1 MADARVGQQGTLTRV
16 WARRGTRPR
25 APRDTRTQ
33 WAYIFGAVCPA
44 RGAAAGLVLPTVNTQ
59 AMNAH
64 LAEIS
69 RSVAPG
75 AHAVLVLDGA
85 GWHGSAALVVPDNL
99 SLLTLP
105 PYSPELN
112 PVENVWHY
120 LRANWLAISVF
131 DSYDAILDAC
141 CTAWNRFAN
150 DPKTVTSITERSW
163 AQVS

>member
-1 MADARVGQQGTLTRV
+1 
-16 WARRGTRPR
+16 
-25 APRDTRTQ
+25 
-33 WAYIFGAVCPA
+33 
-44 RGAAAGLVLPTVNTQ
+44 
-59 AMNAH
+59 MNAH

-85 GWHGSAALVVPDNL
+85 GRHGSAALVVPDNL

-120 LRANWLAISVF
+120 LRANWPAISVP
-131 DSYDAILDAC
+131 DSGDAILDAC